1 MKFFQHFDSRLG
13 LTSFR
18 GLVAESINVGL
29 EMRRGAFVSFSG
41 GLLKRKFLSSGY
53 LKLRVVA
60 AVPIDRVVFNR
71 PNGFCNSIQEF
82 SVVRNDNDGGFL
94 LLQETFKPDDRVNVQ
109 MVGRLVQ
116 QKQIGRT
123 HERTGQRDS
132 VSPAAGKLGDLAG

>member
-1 MKFFQHFDSRLG
+1 M
-13 LTSFR
+13 
-18 GLVAESINVGL
+18 
-29 EMRRGAFVSFSG
+29 
-41 GLLKRKFLSSGY
+41 
-53 LKLRVVA
+53 
-60 AVPIDRVVFNR
+60 
-71 PNGFCNSIQEF
+71 
-82 SVVRNDNDGGFL
+82 RNDNDGGFL